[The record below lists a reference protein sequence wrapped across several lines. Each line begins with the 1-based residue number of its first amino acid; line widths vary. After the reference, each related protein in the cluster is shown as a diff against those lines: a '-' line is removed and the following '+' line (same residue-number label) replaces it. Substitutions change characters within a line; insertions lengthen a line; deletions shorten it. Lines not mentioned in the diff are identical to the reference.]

1 MRKVKT
7 TEQAGASLTELL
19 IVIAIAAVLSTFA
32 AALFGRSDS
41 NFRRQNIAREFKVS
55 LERARFDSVKRR
67 ASSVADMSTV
77 KILSATA
84 FSYTTDLNQN
94 GRIDDP
100 AETLTVDF
108 GGRSDVRIVGNGLI
122 FPVTIKFDQRG
133 HINVRNGATA
143 EIVPLFYFCN
153 GSCTTST
160 ANSSN
165 SNAIYISPT
174 GTVAMMKGGDT
185 IPGFDNPV
193 VTDVDGG
200 TSVNPLLAVWVYEDG
215 VAIPDPTLTPTPDL
229 TPIPTPA
236 TTPIGTPTPTQS
248 SCGYGEKPSLTGCV
262 CESPMWVRT
271 NGKCQ

>member
-1 MRKVKT
+1 MRKVIST
-7 TEQAGASLTELL
+7 AQAGASLAELL
-19 IVIAIAAVLSTFA
+19 IVVAIAAVLSTFA

-67 ASSVADMSTV
+67 ASGVADMSTV
-77 KILSATA
+77 KILSATS

-94 GRIDDP
+94 GKIDDP

-108 GGRSDVRIVGNGLI
+108 GGRSDVRIAASGLI

-133 HINVRNGATA
+133 HTTVRNGATA

-185 IPGFDNPV
+185 IPAFDNPA
-193 VTDVDGG
+193 VTSVDGG
-200 TSVNPLLAVWVYEDG
+200 TSVNPLLSVWIYEAG
-215 VAIPDPTLTPTPDL
+215 ATIPAP
-229 TPIPTPA
+229 TPIPTPEL
-236 TTPIGTPTPTQS
+236 TPTPASTPVGTPTPTQTA
-248 SCGYGEKPSLTGCV
+248 CTYGQKPSLTGCV
-262 CESPMWVRT
+262 CVSPMWVRT